1 MSLSLNVPIDRAA
14 LSQSNYQI
22 EFLGRNDAFSFWKLP
37 EQWRA
42 TLGPTIGPSET
53 AAERLLLEQYLPE
66 IDRHPPS
73 AMRVY
78 YRVKRLIPQGLRHR
92 LNSAAIRA
100 RKRLEFPHWPC
111 ESALVE
117 LWRAWLRQSLELQGV
132 EDGWHIGFWPDQ
144 ARCCIVLTHDVESPK
159 GFDRME
165 RLADLEEGHGFRSA
179 WNLPLAQY
187 PIDWQRVERLRA
199 RGFESAPMGC
209 ATTAACSAASAIL
222 PSSRLCS
229 SGSPPNTTFA
239 ASARLRR
246 CAIREP
252 SPPWISTS
260 TPVSPTPISTS
271 HNRAEPAACS
281 HSISRALLNYPT
293 RCHRIIP

>member
-14 LSQSNYQI
+14 LTQSNYQI

-42 TLGPTIGPSET
+42 TLGPTIGPSEA

-117 LWRAWLRQSLELQGV
+117 LWRALV
-132 EDGWHIGFWPDQ
+132 
-144 ARCCIVLTHDVESPK
+144 A
-159 GFDRME
+159 
-165 RLADLEEGHGFRSA
+165 
-179 WNLPLAQY
+179 
-187 PIDWQRVERLRA
+187 
-199 RGFESAPMGC
+199 
-209 ATTAACSAASAIL
+209 
-222 PSSRLCS
+222 
-229 SGSPPNTTFA
+229 
-239 ASARLRR
+239 
-246 CAIREP
+246 
-252 SPPWISTS
+252 
-260 TPVSPTPISTS
+260 
-271 HNRAEPAACS
+271 AEPGAPGSGGRMA
-281 HSISRALLNYPT
+281 HRLLAGSGEML
-293 RCHRIIP
+293 HRTHT